1 MVMHSASNG
10 FFLGLVLGLELEPT
24 PSGIIPEKLSWDG
37 EDGVWF
43 SLGFLLIA
51 IGEAL
56 MEEEKVLDDV
66 GVVTRPGFLLMAI
79 GEA

>member
-1 MVMHSASNG
+1 MVMHSASVG
-10 FFLGLVLGLELEPT
+10 FFLGLVLGLEEPT

-56 MEEEKVLDDV
+56 TEEEKVLEDV